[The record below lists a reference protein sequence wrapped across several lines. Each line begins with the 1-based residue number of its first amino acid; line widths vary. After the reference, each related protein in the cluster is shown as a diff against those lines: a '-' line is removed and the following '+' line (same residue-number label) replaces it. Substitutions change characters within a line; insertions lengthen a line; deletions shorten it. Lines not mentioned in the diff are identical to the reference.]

1 MGDPASRW
9 SLNLTALLT
18 QSFSAAQMR
27 TAESG
32 RFAFYDID
40 GPQFI
45 LEDHGWRRR
54 RTLIAIPAGPG
65 FSHKTLRP
73 WLTGLD
79 STVRTIHLDLPGSGR
94 ASRESQDD
102 YTFPAFVQDVDA
114 VRSMV
119 DSQKPVILGHG
130 WGAALAIEYAL
141 ARPAHVSAL
150 VLVSPPRYF
159 DVSKQDTD
167 AQIRQVELTDPS
179 LGPRFASDVMPAF
192 EAALTGRGPWEPVE
206 RSQWW
211 SEMLLTQFS
220 RPPPTALFTSLR
232 HEPWGIRAYAAYKG
246 ATLASPD
253 HPMASYDLALR
264 ASGLRRELPVL
275 IVSSNHDANYV
286 AKAETNAVPVHDA
299 ISRSEL
305 LIWNDVGHFP
315 FVERP
320 EEFVVALTSFL
331 ARADKP

>member
-1 MGDPASRW
+1 
-9 SLNLTALLT
+9 
-18 QSFSAAQMR
+18 MR

-54 RTLIAIPAGPG
+54 QTLIAIPAGPG

-73 WLTGLD
+73 WLTGLA

-94 ASRESQDD
+94 ASREAQAE
-102 YTFPAFVQDVDA
+102 YTFPAFVQDLDA
-114 VRSMV
+114 VRSRV
-119 DSQKPVILGHG
+119 DAQKPVILGHG

-150 VLVSPPRYF
+150 VLVSPLRYF
-159 DVSKQDTD
+159 DISNQDTD

-192 EAALTGRGPWEPVE
+192 EAAISGRGPWEPVE
-206 RSQWW
+206 RSRWW

-220 RPPPTALFTSLR
+220 RPPPKAWFTSLGD
-232 HEPWGIRAYAAYKG
+232 EPWGIRAYAAYKG
-246 ATLASPD
+246 AALARAD
-253 HPMASYDLALR
+253 HSMASYDLALR
-264 ASGLRRELPVL
+264 GGELSRELPVL

-286 AKAETNAVPVHDA
+286 AKAETHAVPVHRA
-299 ISRSEL
+299 ISSSEL
-305 LIWNDVGHFP
+305 LIWDDVGHFP

-320 EEFVVALTSFL
+320 EEFVAAIASYL
-331 ARADKP
+331 ARRTDTP